1 MFYIFLIY
9 FNFVLIQFY
18 NYYYLIIF
26 IIDIVLNYSNII
38 IMVY

>member
-1 MFYIFLIY
+1 MFYIFQIY
-9 FNFVLIQFY
+9 FYFVLIQFY

-26 IIDIVLNYSNII
+26 IIDIVSNYSNII

>member
-9 FNFVLIQFY
+9 FNFVLIKFY

-26 IIDIVLNYSNII
+26 IIDIVSNYSNII

>member
-26 IIDIVLNYSNII
+26 IIDIVSNYSNII

>member
-26 IIDIVLNYSNII
+26 IIDMVSNYSNII